1 MNTRGGLRPKLV
13 SSIRANAAGRRLA
26 PCHHAPR
33 TDPWTGLAM
42 NAPLPTDALKA
53 LATLSLDD
61 KYSLPAGLAFMS
73 GVQAL
78 VRLPMLQRT
87 RDAQQGLR
95 TAGFISGYRGS
106 PLGAYDQSLS
116 QAQAHL
122 AKHRIVFQHGV
133 NEELAATAVWGSQ
146 QLGLTPGPNEVDGV
160 FGIWYGKGPG
170 VDRSVDVFKHANM
183 AGTSALGGVVA
194 VAGDDHSAK
203 SSSLAHQSD
212 HVFKACGIPV
222 FFPSSVQEILD
233 LGLHA
238 FALSRYAGVW
248 SGLKTIQEVVESATS
263 VDVSP
268 DRVHIVLP
276 DEFAM
281 PPGGLH
287 IRWPD
292 TPLDQELRL
301 LAHKLYAAMAYVRAN
316 QLNRTVLD
324 SPDARLGLM
333 ASGKAYN
340 DLRQALH
347 DLGLDEVA
355 CRQLGLR
362 IHKVAVVWPL
372 EPHGTRAFAQGLQE
386 ILVVEEKRQML
397 EYQLKEELYNWREDV
412 RPHVLGKFDEA
423 AGDLSGGEWSVP
435 NPADRWL
442 LRATADLNP
451 ALIAKAVAAR
461 LQHLGLLARVDV
473 EVRERVAERL
483 RVIEAKEARLNLAG
497 VGEDRPPWFC
507 SGCPHNTS
515 TRVPQGS
522 RATAGIGCHYMA
534 QWMDRG
540 TSLVSQMGGEGVA
553 WVGQAPFTREPHV
566 FANLGDGT
574 YAHSGVLAIR
584 QAVVA
589 RVNITYKIL
598 YNDAVAMTGGQQV
611 ESGMSVAA
619 MTHELRAEGVVDIRV
634 LSDAP
639 EVHRGRQAEMASGVQ
654 VHHRDELDAVQ
665 RVLREVPGVSVLIYE
680 QTCATEKRRR
690 RKRGALPA
698 ATTHVV
704 INEAVCEGCGDCAVQ
719 SNCLSVAPVA
729 TSLGIKRRIDQ
740 SSCNQDL
747 SCLQGSC
754 PSLVSVEGGR
764 LRKPDGLPVQVEG
777 PELPLPALPSCD
789 EAYGVVVAGVGGT
802 GVITMGQLLGMAAH
816 LEGKAVVTQDAAGLA
831 QKGGATWSHVQIA
844 HDARQLRTTKVSTAE
859 ADLVLACDGVVAALP
874 ATLSVMQPGRTRVA
888 LNTHATPT
896 AHALRRPDAGGVHDA
911 CQQRLL
917 EEVGS
922 DNLALVDAIFLAER
936 LMGDAIHANPLM
948 LGFAWQRGW
957 LPLRLGAI
965 EEAIRLNGVQV
976 ARNLEALHWG
986 RRAACDPAE
995 VMRQA
1000 VPAQV
1005 VRMPV
1010 PRLGRP
1016 GVNDV
1021 DALMADRFERLLAYQ
1036 DEAYAN
1042 RYRQRLH
1049 TLKQAMGP
1057 GPVDTLHA
1065 AATQLYRLMACKDEY
1080 EVARLLSAPAFAA
1093 SLRAQFDGPI
1103 TVRWHLAPSW
1113 WPVGSPSA
1121 SGRLHKLPMGP
1132 LWQWLIARLPAWRR
1146 WRGTA
1151 LDPFAQSMERRLD
1164 REVLRTFEQLLDTV
1178 ALAWPDMSRAGRSQ
1192 VADLIEMADGIKG
1205 FGPVREPGARAAL
1218 QAWRAYLS
1226 R

>member
-1 MNTRGGLRPKLV
+1 
-13 SSIRANAAGRRLA
+13 
-26 PCHHAPR
+26 
-33 TDPWTGLAM
+33 M

-53 LATLSLDD
+53 LASLTLDD
-61 KYSLPAGLAFMS
+61 KYSLPTGLAFMS

-87 RDAQQGLR
+87 RDQQQGLL

-106 PLGAYDQSLS
+106 PLGAYDQSLLQAREHLS
-116 QAQAHL
+116 QH
-122 AKHRIVFQHGV
+122 HIVFQAGV

-146 QLGLTPGPNEVDGV
+146 QLGLTPGPHQVDGV

-194 VAGDDHSAK
+194 VAGDDHAAK

-212 HVFKACGIPV
+212 HVFKACGMPV

-268 DRVHIVLP
+268 DRVHIMLP
-276 DEFAM
+276 DDFAL

-292 TPLDQELRL
+292 TPLEQELRL

-324 SPDARLGLM
+324 SPDARLGIM

-347 DLGLDEVA
+347 DLGLDDEA

-386 ILVVEEKRQML
+386 ILVVEEKRQMI

-461 LQHLGLLARVDV
+461 LKHMGLLDRVDAD
-473 EVRERVAERL
+473 VRARIAERL
-483 RVIEAKEARLNLAG
+483 RVIEAKEARLHLAG
-497 VGEDRPPWFC
+497 AGEDRPPWFC

-584 QAVVA
+584 QAVA
-589 RVNITYKIL
+589 AKVNITYKIL
-598 YNDAVAMTGGQQV
+598 YNDAVAMTGGQRV

-639 EVHRGRQAEMASGVQ
+639 EVHRAGQVEMASGVQ
-654 VHHRDELDAVQ
+654 VHHRDDLDAVQ
-665 RVLREVPGVSVLIYE
+665 RALREVSGVSALIYE

-690 RKRGALPA
+690 RKRGTLPA
-698 ATTHVV
+698 ASTHVV

-719 SNCLSVAPVA
+719 SNCLSVAPVV
-729 TSLGIKRRIDQ
+729 TPLGIKRRIDQ

-747 SCLQGSC
+747 SCLHGRC

-764 LRKPDGLPVQVEG
+764 LRKPDVAPVQAKG
-777 PELPLPALPSCD
+777 PDLPLPALPSCAQ
-789 EAYGVVVAGVGGT
+789 AYGVVVAGVGGT
-802 GVITMGQLLGMAAH
+802 GVITVGQLLGMAAH

-844 HDARQLRTTKVSTAE
+844 ESPQQLRTTKVGTAE

-874 ATLSVMQPGRTRVA
+874 ATLSMMQPGRTKVA

-896 AHALRRPDAGGVHDA
+896 AHALREPDAEGAHQA
-911 CQQRLL
+911 CELRLR

-922 DNLALVDAIFLAER
+922 DNLALVDAVLLAER
-936 LMGDAIHANPLM
+936 LMGDAIYANPLM

-957 LPLRLGAI
+957 LPLSLSAI

-976 ARNLEALHWG
+976 ARNLEALNWG
-986 RRAACDPAE
+986 RRTACDPAE
-995 VMRQA
+995 VQRQA
-1000 VPAQV
+1000 APAQ
-1005 VRMPV
+1005 RMQMPV
-1010 PRLGRP
+1010 SRRAGLD
-1016 GVNDV
+1016 VADV
-1021 DALMADRFERLLAYQ
+1021 DALMSDRFGRLVAYQ
-1036 DEAYAN
+1036 DEAYAT
-1042 RYRQRLH
+1042 RYLRLLQALQRAL
-1049 TLKQAMGP
+1049 GP
-1057 GPVDTLHA
+1057 DDIEIVRA
-1065 AATQLYRLMACKDEY
+1065 AAQQLYRLMSYKDEY
-1080 EVARLLSAPAFAA
+1080 EVARLLSAPEFVA
-1093 SLRAQFDGPI
+1093 SLRAQFEGQT

-1113 WPVGSPSA
+1113 WSGDTPMA
-1121 SGRLHKLPMGP
+1121 RGRLHKLPMGP
-1132 LWQWLIARLPAWRR
+1132 MWQWLIARLPAWRR
-1146 WRGTA
+1146 WRGTV
-1151 LDPFAQSMERRLD
+1151 LDPFAHSHERRLD
-1164 REVLRTFEQLLDTV
+1164 REVLRTFELVLDHV
-1178 ALAWPDMSRAGRSQ
+1178 SRRWAQRDAPDRSQ
-1192 VADLIEMADGIKG
+1192 VLLLIGMADRIKG
-1205 FGPVREPGARAAL
+1205 FGTVREPGARSAL
-1218 QAWRAYLS
+1218 LAWRSYLS
-1226 R
+1226 GEGQS